1 MFGETTGEG
10 RRGEGE
16 KGKQETEIKTAIIRS
31 YNHSR
36 YFKGFEKQCRV
47 LQSLAR
53 VILLPK
59 K

>member
-1 MFGETTGEG
+1 MFGETTDEG

-36 YFKGFEKQCRV
+36 CFKGFEKQCRV
-47 LQSLAR
+47 LQS
-53 VILLPK
+53 
-59 K
+59 